1 MAGSTRASATSDGAR
16 APAAAGRPAATGTAT
31 TPTRSRAWRRFTSH
45 RLAVGG
51 LAAILALALLA
62 LLAPGISPH
71 DPIRQDLPR
80 ALEGPS
86 WGYPLGTDEY
96 GRCIL
101 SRILHGAR
109 LSLLVGVIATAIGA
123 SAGILLGLLGGYFS
137 RLDAPIMRAMDVLLA
152 FPGILLAIAIMA
164 ALGPSLPNVMIAV
177 GIRSIPS
184 FARLTRSVTLSLREQ
199 EFVQG
204 AHALGAGHPRV
215 LFQHILPNSVS
226 PLLVF
231 SSMQVATAILL
242 AAILSFLGLGVQPP
256 TPEWGKMVSDG
267 RAHLL
272 EAPHVSLFPGLAI
285 FLTVMSFNCLGDG
298 LRDALD
304 PRGRTRAAE

>member
-1 MAGSTRASATSDGAR
+1 M
-16 APAAAGRPAATGTAT
+16 TGT
-31 TPTRSRAWRRFTSH
+31 WRRFTSH
-45 RLAVGG
+45 RLALLG
-51 LAAILALALLA
+51 LAVIAGFVVLAVF
-62 LLAPGISPH
+62 APYAAPH
-71 DPIRQDLPR
+71 DPIRQNLPN
-80 ALEGPS
+80 ALRGPS
-86 WGYPLGTDEY
+86 REFPLGTDEF
-96 GRCIL
+96 GRDLL
-101 SRILHGAR
+101 SRIFYGAR
-109 LSLLVGVIATAIGA
+109 LSLLVGVLATAIGG
-123 SAGILLGLLGGYFS
+123 SLGTSTGLLAGYFR
-137 RLDAPIMRAMDVLLA
+137 RLDGPLMRAMDVLLA
-152 FPGILLAIAIMA
+152 FPGILLAIAVMA

-184 FARLTRSVTLSLREQ
+184 FARITRGMVLSLKEL

-204 AHALGAGHPRV
+204 AHALGAGHARV
-215 LFQHILPNSVS
+215 LLAHILPNSVS

-267 RAHLL
+267 RAYLL

-285 FLTVMSFNCLGDG
+285 FLTVMGFNCLGDG

-304 PRGRTRAAE
+304 PRLRVRAAE

>member
-1 MAGSTRASATSDGAR
+1 VKDT
-16 APAAAGRPAATGTAT
+16 
-31 TPTRSRAWRRFTSH
+31 WRRLSTH
-45 RLAVGG
+45 RLG
-51 LAAILALALLA
+51 LAGLGVIGAFVILA
-62 LLAPGISPH
+62 LLAPWLAPN
-71 DPIRQDLPR
+71 DPVRQSLPD
-80 ALEGPS
+80 ALQGPS
-86 WGYPLGTDEY
+86 LRFPLGTDEF
-96 GRCIL
+96 GRCVL
-101 SRILHGAR
+101 SRMLYGSR
-109 LSLLVGVIATAIGA
+109 LSLLVGVLATAIGA
-123 SAGILLGLLGGYFS
+123 IFGISLGLAAGYFR
-137 RLDAPIMRAMDVLLA
+137 RLDGYAMRAMDVLLA

-184 FARLTRSVTLSLREQ
+184 FARLTRGMVLSLAEL

-204 AHALGAGHPRV
+204 ARALGASHGRV
-215 LFQHILPNSVS
+215 LLGHILPNSIS

-267 RAHLL
+267 RAYLL
-272 EAPHVSLFPGLAI
+272 EAPHVSLFPGMAI
-285 FLTVMSFNCLGDG
+285 FLTVMGFNCLGDG

-304 PRGRTRAAE
+304 PRLRARTTEP